1 MAPANSLTAALAVAG
16 GGISSGEDYMAAAIL
31 APRRAPQ
38 PSRLGAACVTE
49 KRPTA
54 RQALRGPDGS
64 MHETVDGMLEEF
76 ENASFILTRTLTRTL
91 PRTLI
96 LTPILTLTNPS
107 RLTLT
112 LTRRASPSKAAS
124 TASSSAYSRTPGV
137 RVRVRV
143 S

>member
-1 MAPANSLTAALAVAG
+1 
-16 GGISSGEDYMAAAIL
+16 MAAAIL

-76 ENASFILTRTLTRTL
+76 ENASTLYSN
-91 PRTLI
+91 PD
-96 LTPILTLTNPS
+96 PNPS
-107 RLTLT
+107 
-112 LTRRASPSKAAS
+112 PN
-124 TASSSAYSRTPGV
+124 PNPNPNPDPNPDQP
-137 RVRVRV
+137 
-143 S
+143 

>member
-1 MAPANSLTAALAVAG
+1 MAAPAGGVGGGAGGGLASAVVGVEVGAAPANSLTAALAVAG

-76 ENASFILTRTLTRTL
+76 ENAS
-91 PRTLI
+91 
-96 LTPILTLTNPS
+96 TPLL
-107 RLTLT
+107 
-112 LTRRASPSKAAS
+112 
-124 TASSSAYSRTPGV
+124 
-137 RVRVRV
+137 
-143 S
+143 